1 MTNRASGVLMHI
13 TSLPGNYGIGT
24 MGKEG
29 KKFIDFL
36 SEGGQ
41 KYWQIL
47 PVGPTGFGNSPY
59 QAYSAFAGNPFII
72 DLEAL
77 VDEGYITLGEINGYD
92 LGTNPEKVDYDKIIA
107 HKIQILKI
115 CYGNFAKRQEGHR
128 LDQFKKHHHWIE
140 EYSVFMALKE
150 VHQDRPWYEW
160 SAEYKE
166 RHHQAL
172 EGFKA
177 SHRYEI
183 EFWVFLQWVF
193 YKQWLGLKAYA
204 NKRGVEIIGDMPIYV
219 SGDSADTWAHT
230 DLFCYDDQCN
240 PVAVAG
246 CPPDAFS
253 ATGQLWGNPLYDW
266 SYNEKTGFEW
276 WIKRMASSMD
286 LYDIIRIDHF
296 RGFESYWEIPA
307 KDETAEHGRWVKGPG
322 MKLFNA
328 INQAIPD
335 MRIIAEDLGF
345 LTEEVLQ
352 LVEDSGYPG
361 MKVLQFAFDSR
372 EESDYLPHNYNSH
385 CIVYTGTH
393 DNDTVMGWFDNA
405 AKEDVDLAKDYLALS
420 ESEGY
425 NWGFI
430 RGAWSSV
437 AEIAIAPM
445 QDFLGLG
452 TDYRMNIP
460 STIGGNWEWR
470 VREEALS
477 DQLAKRMYKITKM
490 YGRLEKKMFK
500 KELMT
505 LVDQQLMSTF
515 GKDIETATKQEL
527 YFAVSKSI
535 MVSLM
540 PKWRETEAK
549 KSNKRQAYYLSAEFL
564 MGRAFGNNLISLGL
578 QKEMVDLLAT
588 LDIDLN
594 ELEECEEDAGLGNG
608 GLGRLAACFIDSA
621 ASLSYPL
628 TGYGIRYEYGIFKQ
642 KFENGEQVEFADE
655 WLRNGNPWSLRRA
668 DDTVEI
674 TFADTRVS
682 AVPYD
687 YPVIGY
693 RNETVNTLR
702 LWRCEPLHPFDFKLF
717 NDQDYDASVEDRN
730 RAEDISRVLYPN
742 DSTEE
747 GKILRLKQQ
756 YFFVS
761 ASLQD
766 MLRKHKAAGRP
777 VDAFHDYH
785 AVQLNDTHPVIAIP
799 ELMRLLM
806 AEGLK
811 YEEAWAIVQKTFA
824 YTNHTIL
831 SEALEKWSVKLMKK
845 VLPEVYK
852 IIQKID
858 TNFQKELKSKGYSE
872 KMIKLMSIIQNKMV
886 HMAWLAIHGT
896 YATNGVAQLHTDLLK
911 TTELKDWYNL
921 YPERFHN
928 KTNGITQ
935 RRWLFYSNPEL
946 TAYITSLMGSE
957 EWMDDLT
964 KLKALAQYADDQDVL
979 ATFMGIKNEKKKQLK
994 AFIQKEEGIVVD
1006 EASIFDIQIKRLH
1019 EYKRQ
1024 LLNAFHILDLYY
1036 RIKENPDMKRAPQ
1049 TFIFGAK
1056 AAPGY
1061 LRAKG
1066 IIKFINQ
1073 IADLVNHDP
1082 EVNKLIKVVFVQNY
1096 RVTYG
1101 EKLFTAAD
1109 ISEQIST
1116 AGKEA
1121 SGTGNMK
1128 FMLNGTPT
1136 IGTYDGANVEIV
1148 AEAGFDNNFIFG
1160 ARVEALEAIKET
1172 YDPKEYYNK
1181 TPGLK
1186 RVIDALIDG
1195 TFDDEGTG
1203 YYQELYD
1210 ALMVGAEWHKP
1221 DHYFILKDFEAY
1233 RQAQTEMNRAYQD
1246 TIAYAKKCWLNMCY
1260 AGKFSSDRTIE
1271 EYVKET
1277 WRVEKI

>member
-1 MTNRASGVLMHI
+1 MHI
-13 TSLPGNYGIGT
+13 TSLPGHYGIGT

-29 KKFIDFL
+29 KKFINFL
-36 SEGGQ
+36 SKAGQ

-47 PVGPTGFGNSPY
+47 PLGPTSFGNSPY

-72 DLEAL
+72 DLEL
-77 VDEGYITLGEINGYD
+77 LFEDGYISLEALNQVD
-92 LGTNPEKVDYDKIIA
+92 LGHQPDKVDYDKIIA
-107 HKIQILKI
+107 HKIEVLKM
-115 CYGNFAKRQEGHR
+115 CYESFRTTHDVNRMQAFSEKY
-128 LDQFKKHHHWIE
+128 HWVE
-140 EYSVFMALKE
+140 DYSLFMALKE
-150 VHQDRPWYEW
+150 QHDNRPWYEW
-160 SAEYKE
+160 SIDYKE
-166 RHHQAL
+166 RNREAL
-172 EGFKA
+172 ERFKVA
-177 SHRYEI
+177 HAKDI
-183 EFWVFLQWVF
+183 EFWVFLQWIF
-193 YKQWLGLKAYA
+193 YKQWLDLKAYA
-204 NKRGVEIIGDMPIYV
+204 NDRGVEIIGDMPIYV

-230 DLFCYDDQCN
+230 ELFYYDEN
-240 PVAVAG
+240 YKPVAVAG

-253 ATGQLWGNPLYDW
+253 ETGQLWGNPLYDW
-266 SYNEKTGFEW
+266 DYNEATGFEW
-276 WIKRMASSMD
+276 WIKRMASSME
-286 LYDIIRIDHF
+286 LYDVIRIDHF

-307 KDETAEHGRWVKGPG
+307 TDETAEFGRWVKGPG
-322 MKLFNA
+322 MKLFDA
-328 INQAIPD
+328 INGAIPNL
-335 MRIIAEDLGF
+335 RIIAEDLGF

-352 LVEDSGYPG
+352 LVKDSGYPG

-393 DNDTVMGWFDNA
+393 DNDTVMGWFENA
-405 AKEDVDLAKDYLALS
+405 ASEDVELAKDYLALN
-420 ESEGY
+420 EAEGY

-470 VREEALS
+470 VKEDDLSEALANR
-477 DQLAKRMYKITKM
+477 LYKLTKM
-490 YGRLEKKMFK
+490 YGRLEKKMLK
-500 KELMT
+500 NELSKMIE
-505 LVDQQLMSTF
+505 QQLLSAH
-515 GKDIETATKQEL
+515 GKNLATATKEEL
-527 YFAVSKSI
+527 YFAVAKSI
-535 MVSLM
+535 MVFLM
-540 PKWRETEAK
+540 PKWQETNAK
-549 KSNKRQAYYLSAEFL
+549 KADKKQAYYLSAEFL

-578 QKEMVDLLAT
+578 KNEMSDLLRE

-642 KFENGEQVEFADE
+642 KFENGEQVELADE
-655 WLRNGNPWSLRRA
+655 WLKNGDPWSLRKA
-668 DDTVEI
+668 DERVEI
-674 TFADTRVS
+674 VFGDSRVL

-693 RNETVNTLR
+693 KNDTVNTLR
-702 LWRCEPLHPFDFKLF
+702 LWRSEPLHPFDFKLF
-717 NDQDYDASVEDRN
+717 NAQDYDASVEDRN

-742 DSTEE
+742 DSTEA

-756 YFFVS
+756 YFFAS

-766 MLRKHKAAGRP
+766 MLVQHKKAGRSLKS
-777 VDAFHDYH
+777 FHDYH
-785 AVQLNDTHPVIAIP
+785 AIQLNDTHPVIAIP

-806 AEGLK
+806 LEGIS
-811 YEEAWAIVQKTFA
+811 YVEAWTIAQKTFA

-845 VLPEVYK
+845 VLPDVYK

-858 TNFQKELKSKGYSE
+858 ANFQKELKTKGYSD

-886 HMAWLAIHGT
+886 HMAWLAIHGS

-911 TTELKDWYNL
+911 TTELKDWYAL

-946 TAYITSLMGSE
+946 TQYITSLMGSE
-957 EWMDDLT
+957 AWMDDLS
-964 KLKALAQYADDQDVL
+964 KLKTLAKYAEDAEVL
-979 ATFMGIKNEKKKQLK
+979 QAFINIKNTKKRQLK
-994 AFIQKEEGIVVD
+994 AFIAREEGIEID
-1006 EASIFDIQIKRLH
+1006 ETSIFDIQIKRLH

-1036 RIKENPDMKRAPQ
+1036 RIKENPSIERAPQ

-1061 LRAKG
+1061 LRAKA

-1073 IADLVNHDP
+1073 IAELVNGDP
-1082 EVNKLIKVVFVQNY
+1082 DVNKLIKVVFVQNY

-1148 AEAGFDNNFIFG
+1148 AEAGFENNFIFG
-1160 ARVEALEAIKET
+1160 ARVEELEAIKDD
-1172 YDPKEYYNK
+1172 YDPKLYYKK

-1186 RVIDALIDG
+1186 RVVDALIDG
-1195 TFDDEGTG
+1195 TFDDNGSG
-1203 YYQELYD
+1203 DYQELYD
-1210 ALMVGAEWHKP
+1210 ALMVGTEWHEP
-1221 DHYFILKDFEAY
+1221 DHYFILKDFESY
-1233 RQAQTEMNRAYQD
+1233 REAQAKVNRAYQEQL
-1246 TIAYAKKCWLNMCY
+1246 AYAKKCWLNMCY

-1271 EYVKET
+1271 EYVQET